1 MANAKISAWTAST
14 TAPAETDAFPTVE
27 SMGGTPA
34 HKRKAWSVLREA
46 LGALNGWINPNQTWT
61 YASATTI
68 TVPSGAA
75 SIYAVG
81 TKIKLTQTTVKY
93 FYVIGV
99 ADTVLTVVGNGAVVV
114 TNAAI
119 SANYYSNATS
129 PVGFPTWFSWGPP
142 TITWTAGTAPSGS
155 PSTVEFNFAIV
166 GNMCH
171 ISIFVTPYTAGATVT
186 AASIP
191 LPVICAKFGG
201 ASGHIGVSSAVNLT
215 NALFSTA
222 DTLNIACTS
231 VSATRLWASGSYE
244 IG

>member
-14 TAPAETDAFPTVE
+14 TAPAETDVFPTVE

-34 HKRKAWSVLREA
+34 HKRKAWSVLRTA
-46 LGALNGWINPNQTWT
+46 LGALDGWINPNQTWT

-119 SANYYSNATS
+119 SANYYSHACS
-129 PVGFPTWFSWGPP
+129 PVGFPTWFDWTP
-142 TITWTAGTAPSGS
+142 TITWTAGTAPTGETITSKFS
-155 PSTVEFNFAIV
+155 IV
-166 GNMCH
+166 GQMCYV
-171 ISIFVTPYTAGATVT
+171 SVYASYSVAGATVT
-186 AASIP
+186 RASVPAPVSAATAAQLSASIKAGTTTP
-191 LPVICAKFGG
+191 NTTDAAITTTTITVNC
-201 ASGHIGVSSAVNLT
+201 VSA
-215 NALFSTA
+215 
-222 DTLNIACTS
+222 
-231 VSATRLWASGSYE
+231 SATRIGLSGAYS
-244 IG
+244 I